1 MDWPTLRA
9 RLADPLRVTVQ
20 REETFEEVG
29 AYALTRGGV
38 AALAGVAVA
47 AVMLLTFGLAAATPL
62 RYLLPAT
69 VGEERREL
77 RRLRRE
83 LAGLEAEAE
92 AREAYTANVRRLLV
106 GDVAAYDAAAAE
118 AAAAA
123 GDAAADEAALGVERV
138 PEDERL
144 RREVAT
150 SRARFTDVGGAA
162 GAVPLSHLT
171 LTSPLDGEVSAG
183 FDAAARHFGVDVVAP
198 AQTPI
203 RAALDGHVVEAAWT
217 QEFGNVIAVQHA
229 GELLSLYKH
238 NAALLKRVGDP
249 VRAGEAIAVIGNTGE
264 RSDGPHLHFEL
275 WYRGRPVDPVA
286 FVSF

>member
-38 AALAGVAVA
+38 AALVGVGVV

-69 VGEERREL
+69 AGEEHREL
-77 RRLRRE
+77 RRLQRE
-83 LAGLEAEAE
+83 LAALEGEAE
-92 AREAYTANVRRLLV
+92 AREAYTANVRRILV

-118 AAAAA
+118 AAAVGEAA
-123 GDAAADEAALGVERV
+123 DDEAALDVERV

-150 SRARFTDVGGAA
+150 TRARFVDVDGLA
-162 GAVPLSHLT
+162 GPVPLSHLT

-183 FDAAARHFGVDVVAP
+183 FDAGGRHFGVDVVAP
-198 AQTPI
+198 AETPI

-217 QEFGNVIAVQHA
+217 QETGNVIAVQHA

-238 NAALLKRVGDP
+238 NSALLKRVGDP

-264 RSDGPHLHFEL
+264 RTDGPHLHFEL
-275 WYRGRPVDPVA
+275 WYRGRAVDPVA

>member
-29 AYALTRGGV
+29 AYSLTRGGV
-38 AALAGVAVA
+38 AAIAGAVVVAT
-47 AVMLLTFGLAAATPL
+47 MLFTFGLAAATPL

-69 VGEERREL
+69 VGEEHREL
-77 RRLRRE
+77 RRLQRE
-83 LAGLEAEAE
+83 LRDLEDGIEAQD
-92 AREAYTANVRRLLV
+92 AYNENVRRILV

-118 AAAAA
+118 AA
-123 GDAAADEAALGVERV
+123 GADEDLSDEDLLVDRV
-138 PEDERL
+138 PEDEQL

-150 SRARFTDVGGAA
+150 ARTRFSDVGGA
-162 GAVPLSHLT
+162 GGGGVPLSHMT
-171 LTSPLDGEVSAG
+171 LTPPLDGEVSAA
-183 FDAAARHFGVDVVAP
+183 FDPGARHFGVDVVAP
-198 AQTPI
+198 ATTPI

-217 QEFGNVIAVQHA
+217 QETGNVIAVQHA

-238 NAALLKRVGDP
+238 NSALLKRVGDP

-264 RSDGPHLHFEL
+264 RTDGPHLHFEL
-275 WYRGRPVDPVA
+275 WYRGRAVDPVA
-286 FVSF
+286 FVTF